1 MIPAERAHLQ
11 ATVVTHPGMKGKQ
24 NEDRY
29 GVSAHVYNPQN
40 PIPSTLAIISDGIG
54 GHRAGEVAAEM
65 AVEIISRKI
74 AESSPFRPQASLK
87 AAIIAASQAVREQAQ
102 KDPSKR
108 GMGATCACA
117 WIIGNRLYTA
127 SVGDSRVY
135 LIRKERIRQ
144 LTVDHTWIQE
154 AVDKGL
160 LTFAEAAGHPN
171 QHVIRRFLGSESPP
185 LPDMRLFL
193 EPDDSD
199 EEAKSNQGMRLDSGD
214 CLLLCSDGLT
224 DLVADWEI
232 LARVK
237 QLHIEEAL
245 SGLVDL
251 ANGRGG
257 HDNIT
262 ILALQVPEHFPPQ
275 AEMFYEAATVPV
287 AVVGPKRQTISN
299 TKKAILSCLGLSILL
314 VIGLLVATSFGWLAL
329 GGPPAS
335 TPTLTEAP
343 TLTQTVVTIEIIA
356 PIATLALPP
365 TQTPTTVPVQVQP
378 TYTAWPTST
387 SSTSPV
393 LQNTAIPTPTPSSTE
408 P

>member
-1 MIPAERAHLQ
+1 MIPAEQANLQ

-29 GVSAHVYNPQN
+29 AVTTHTYQLQT
-40 PIPSTLAIISDGIG
+40 PIHSTLAIISDGIG

-65 AVEIISRKI
+65 TVDLISRKI
-74 AESSPFRPQASLK
+74 AESNPLRPQAALK
-87 AAIIAASQAVREQAQ
+87 EAIIATSQAVREEAL
-102 KDPSKR
+102 KDLSKR

-117 WIIGNRLYTA
+117 WILGDRLFIA

-135 LIRKERIRQ
+135 LIRGERIRQ

-160 LTFAEAAGHPN
+160 LTLEEATGHPN
-171 QHVIRRFLGSESPP
+171 QHVIRRFLGSETPP
-185 LPDMRLFL
+185 MPDMRLFFDPL
-193 EPDDSD
+193 DSD
-199 EEAKSNQGMRLDSGD
+199 EEAKSRQGMRLEPGD

-237 QLHIEEAL
+237 QLQIEEAL
-245 SGLVDL
+245 NGLVDL

-262 ILALQVPEHFPPQ
+262 IIALQVTKHFARQPRGIQDAPTIPVKL
-275 AEMFYEAATVPV
+275 ATENEQVF
-287 AVVGPKRQTISN
+287 SN
-299 TKKAILSCLGLSILL
+299 NKLIFACLGLAIVL
-314 VIGLLVATSFGWLAL
+314 VIGLIIASAL
-329 GGPPAS
+329 GWQPFGGAPPS
-335 TPTLTEAP
+335 TPTVTEIPAP
-343 TLTQTVVTIEIIA
+343 TQTVITIRVIE
-356 PIATLALPP
+356 PTATVLLPVL
-365 TQTPTTVPVQVQP
+365 QTPSAVPGQAQP

-387 SSTSPV
+387 LDANPSAT
-393 LQNTAIPTPTPSSTE
+393 QTPLPGD
-408 P
+408 

>member
-1 MIPAERAHLQ
+1 MIPAERTHLQ

-29 GVSAHVYNPQN
+29 GVSAHVYNPGN
-40 PIPSTLAIISDGIG
+40 PLPSTLAIISDGIG
-54 GHRAGEVAAEM
+54 GHRAGEVAADM
-65 AVEIISRKI
+65 AVEIISHKI
-74 AESSPFRPQASLK
+74 AESNPLRPEAALK
-87 AAIIAASQAVREQAQ
+87 AAIIAASQAIREHAE

-117 WIIGNRLYTA
+117 WVVGDRLYTA

-135 LIRKERIRQ
+135 LVREARIRQ

-154 AVDKGL
+154 AIDKGL
-160 LTFAEAAGHPN
+160 LTSAEAVGHPN

-193 EPDDSD
+193 ELGESD
-199 EEAKSNQGMRLDSGD
+199 EEARSNQGMRLHPGD

-245 SGLVDL
+245 NGLVDL

-262 ILALQVPEHFPPQ
+262 IIALEVPQHFPAQPQ
-275 AEMFYEAATVPV
+275 MLPEAATVPV
-287 AVVGPKRQTISN
+287 AVGGSEKQRFPINRVL
-299 TKKAILSCLGLSILL
+299 LSCLGLSLLL
-314 VIGLLVATSFGWLAL
+314 VIGLLLATTFGWLAL
-329 GGPPAS
+329 GGPPEP
-335 TPTLTEAP
+335 TPVQVEMQAP
-343 TLTQTVVTIEIIA
+343 TQTVITIEIIE
-356 PIATLALPP
+356 PTATFSLPEIP
-365 TQTPTTVPVQVQP
+365 TSTPLPVHARP

-387 SSTSPV
+387 LGVPF
-393 LQNTAIPTPTPSSTE
+393 NTPILTPSSPATE

>member
-29 GVSAHVYNPQN
+29 GVSAHIYHSPN
-40 PIPSTLAIISDGIG
+40 PIASTIAIISDGIG

-74 AESSPFRPQASLK
+74 AESNPARPQAALK
-87 AAIIAASQAVREQAQ
+87 AAIIAASQSIREQAE

-117 WIIGNRLYTA
+117 WILGDRLFTA

-135 LIRKERIRQ
+135 LIRGERIRQ

-154 AVDKGL
+154 AIDKGL
-160 LTFAEAAGHPN
+160 LTIEEAAGHPN
-171 QHVIRRFLGSESPP
+171 QHVIRRFLGSETPP
-185 LPDMRLFL
+185 MPDMRLFF
-193 EPDDSD
+193 EPHDSD
-199 EEAKSNQGMRLDSGD
+199 EQAISRQGMRLYPGD

-245 SGLVDL
+245 NGLVDL

-262 ILALQVPEHFPPQ
+262 IIALKAPKHISSQHQNIDP
-275 AEMFYEAATVPV
+275 AATVPV
-287 AVVGPKRQTISN
+287 AINSPKKQEITLR
-299 TKKAILSCLGLSILL
+299 KALFSCLGLIILL
-314 VIGLLVATSFGWLAL
+314 LIGLLLAATFGWLGL
-329 GGPPAS
+329 GSPPV
-335 TPTLTEAP
+335 PTP
-343 TLTQTVVTIEIIA
+343 TLTQTLAPTQTAITIEIVN
-356 PIATLALPP
+356 PTATLALPLAP
-365 TQTPTTVPVQVQP
+365 SSTSGPALPQP
-378 TYTAWPTST
+378 TYTAWPTAT
-387 SSTSPV
+387 LATSPAS
-393 LQNTAIPTPTPSSTE
+393 LSTPIPSPSLPAAS

>member
-1 MIPAERAHLQ
+1 MIPADKAHLQ
-11 ATVVTHPGMKGKQ
+11 VTVVTHPGMKGKQ

-29 GVSAHVYNPQN
+29 GVSAHIYNPEY
-40 PIPSTLAIISDGIG
+40 PIPSTLAIIADGIG

-74 AESSPFRPQASLK
+74 AESKPFRPQVTLK
-87 AAIIAASQAVREQAQ
+87 SAVIAASQAIREQSE
-102 KDPSKR
+102 KDSAKR
-108 GMGATCACA
+108 GMGATCVCT
-117 WIIGNRLYTA
+117 WIIGDRLYTA

-135 LIRKERIRQ
+135 LIRGERIRQ

-160 LTFAEAAGHPN
+160 LTFDEAVGHPN

-193 EPDDSD
+193 ETDDSD
-199 EEAKSNQGMRLDSGD
+199 EEARSHQGMRLYPGD

-245 SGLVDL
+245 NGLVDL

-262 ILALQVPEHFPPQ
+262 IVALRVPDIFPTQLQVKHDPV
-275 AEMFYEAATVPV
+275 TV
-287 AVVGPKRQTISN
+287 AVNDARPKNRRSSL
-299 TKKAILSCLGLSILL
+299 KKAILSCLGLSLL
-314 VIGLLVATSFGWLAL
+314 LLIGFMAATTYGWLAM
-329 GGPPAS
+329 GDPPEPTQLVTE
-335 TPTLTEAP
+335 TPAP
-343 TLTQTVVTIEIIA
+343 TQTVITIAIIE
-356 PIATLALPP
+356 PTATFTLPLGP
-365 TQTPTTVPVQVQP
+365 TATSTHFQAQP
-378 TYTAWPTST
+378 TYTSWPTST
-387 SSTSPV
+387 PGISPA
-393 LQNTAIPTPTPSSTE
+393 LFNTPLLTPLPSPTE